1 MKNQWAIDPMH
12 SEIEFK
18 VKHLMISTVT
28 GKFKSFTASAETE
41 GDEFEGAQ
49 IKFSAD
55 INSIDTSNEQR
66 DGHLKS
72 DDFFNAEAYPTL
84 SFVST
89 SLTLFFISIMQAIK
103 LLSAVILLIAGNF
116 VLAFLE
122 YPTHCHF
129 YKQLQQRLQARIFLL
144 RWLKEPCIS
153 HCKYHLLL
161 SHLAEHPLPSFFP
174 HPLSSGP
181 PPPLPIF

>member
-66 DGHLKS
+66 EGHLKS

-89 SLTLFFISIMQAIK
+89 SMTKNAQGGYVLVGDLSIREVTKSVSLAVEFNGTMTDPYGNHKAGFELTGSINRKDFNLKWSATTEAGGIVVSDEVK
-103 LLSAVILLIAGNF
+103 LICNIQ
-116 VLAFLE
+116 LA
-122 YPTHCHF
+122 
-129 YKQLQQRLQARIFLL
+129 KIVA
-144 RWLKEPCIS
+144 
-153 HCKYHLLL
+153 
-161 SHLAEHPLPSFFP
+161 
-174 HPLSSGP
+174 
-181 PPPLPIF
+181 

>member
-55 INSIDTSNEQR
+55 INSIDTNNEQR

-89 SLTLFFISIMQAIK
+89 SLTKNANGGYVLVGDLSIREVTKSVSLAVEFNGTMTDPYGNHKAGFELSGSINRKDFNLKWSATTEAGGIVVSDEVK
-103 LLSAVILLIAGNF
+103 LICNIQ
-116 VLAFLE
+116 LA
-122 YPTHCHF
+122 
-129 YKQLQQRLQARIFLL
+129 KIVA
-144 RWLKEPCIS
+144 
-153 HCKYHLLL
+153 
-161 SHLAEHPLPSFFP
+161 
-174 HPLSSGP
+174 
-181 PPPLPIF
+181 

>member
-28 GKFKSFTASAETE
+28 GKFKTFTASAETE
-41 GDEFEGAQ
+41 GDEFEGAH

-55 INSIDTSNEQR
+55 INSIDTNNEQR

-72 DDFFNAEAYPTL
+72 DDFFNADTYPTL

-89 SLTLFFISIMQAIK
+89 SMTKNAQGGYELIGDLSIREVTKSISLAVEFNGTMTDPYGNHKAGFELSGSINRKDFNLKWSATTEAGGIVVSDEVK
-103 LLSAVILLIAGNF
+103 LICNIQ
-116 VLAFLE
+116 LA
-122 YPTHCHF
+122 
-129 YKQLQQRLQARIFLL
+129 KIVA
-144 RWLKEPCIS
+144 
-153 HCKYHLLL
+153 
-161 SHLAEHPLPSFFP
+161 
-174 HPLSSGP
+174 
-181 PPPLPIF
+181 

>member
-12 SEIEFK
+12 SDIEFK

-55 INSIDTSNEQR
+55 INSIDTNNEQR

-89 SLTLFFISIMQAIK
+89 SLTKNANGGYVLVGDLSIREVTKSVSLAVEFNGTMTDPYGNHKAGFELSGSINRKDFNLKWSATTEAGGIVVSDEVK
-103 LLSAVILLIAGNF
+103 LICNIQ
-116 VLAFLE
+116 LA
-122 YPTHCHF
+122 
-129 YKQLQQRLQARIFLL
+129 KIVA
-144 RWLKEPCIS
+144 
-153 HCKYHLLL
+153 
-161 SHLAEHPLPSFFP
+161 
-174 HPLSSGP
+174 
-181 PPPLPIF
+181 